1 MDSSDINGLSVL
13 LQSAASKSNLPICL
27 GICLDGEKIP
37 FDIFECLQGVN
48 TVIDIIY
55 FSVHE

>member
-37 FDIFECLQGVN
+37 FDIFDYVYKEL
-48 TVIDIIY
+48 ILL
-55 FSVHE
+55 